1 VELRDLPTLNA
12 VLNGSSAA
20 LSILGFALI
29 RRGRRDA
36 HKRAMLGAIAT
47 STAFL
52 VSYLAYHAVAGSVR
66 YRGHGVLRA
75 VYLAI
80 LASHSLLAAA
90 AVPLVLATLFRALR
104 GRFEDHRRLARL
116 TLPIWAYVSITG
128 VLIYCLLY
136 LW

>member
-1 VELRDLPTLNA
+1 VELRDLPTVNA

-20 LSILGFALI
+20 LSILGFILI
-29 RRGRRDA
+29 RRGRRQA
-36 HKRAMLGAIAT
+36 HKAAMLGAIAL

-52 VSYLAYHAVAGSVR
+52 VSYLAYHSVAGSVR
-66 YRGHGVLRA
+66 YRGQGVSRA
-75 VYLAI
+75 VYLVI

-90 AVPLVLATLFRALR
+90 VVPLVLATLLR
-104 GRFEDHRRLARL
+104 GMRERFEDHRRLARL

-128 VLIYCLLY
+128 VIVYCMLY

>member
-29 RRGRRDA
+29 RRGRRRA
-36 HKRAMLGAIAT
+36 HKMAMLGAVAT

-52 VSYLAYHAVAGSVR
+52 ISYLAYHSVAGSVR
-66 YRGHGVLRA
+66 YRGQGVSRA
-75 VYLAI
+75 VYFAI

-90 AVPLVLATLFRALR
+90 VVPLVLATLLRALR
-104 GRFEDHRRLARL
+104 GRFEDHRRLGRL
-116 TLPIWAYVSITG
+116 TLPIWAYVSLTG
-128 VLIYCLLY
+128 VIVYCMLY
-136 LW
+136 LS